1 MQMAV
6 WLSTMLHAAY
16 LCSSTFPL
24 QRDMMARM
32 KAGMAQTRGRLQQA
46 RAIME
51 LMRAYIET
59 GKSPER
65 HDDVGHK

>member
-6 WLSTMLHAAY
+6 WLSAMLHAAY
-16 LCSSTFPL
+16 FFWSTFSL